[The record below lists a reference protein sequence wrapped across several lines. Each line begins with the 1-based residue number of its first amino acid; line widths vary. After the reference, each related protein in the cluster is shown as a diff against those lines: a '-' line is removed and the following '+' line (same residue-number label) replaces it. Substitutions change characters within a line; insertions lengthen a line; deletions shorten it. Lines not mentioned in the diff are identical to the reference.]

1 MGLAIMMPAC
11 RAGRAALEQFHRHAR
26 PDPRQARNRPCR
38 PYWLAAIPLEDHM
51 KTRALITAVACA
63 AVALSSSG
71 LLAEDAPKTEQPAA
85 QKPAAPEGAAEKAKA
100 SDADAPKAEKA
111 ATDEQD
117 KTASAAKVSDD
128 ARKVLDEVSAAYGKL
143 KSLDL
148 TGTMSVDI
156 DANGKKEN
164 HSAEFTASFQS
175 PNKFQHAAKDDIT
188 VGSTGTK
195 IYAYQKSA
203 GKYIQYDAPAGKVAP
218 DSLPA
223 PLPQML
229 GQQDPSIL
237 LAMAIDPAQEL
248 IFNALDVTKVDDTKL
263 DGQNCPTLKLGLKD
277 SVTQTVAI
285 DPTTHLL
292 RQGAR
297 DAKAAADQEA
307 SRADALVGKLAPDFN
322 LTGLDG
328 KDVKL
333 SSLKGKVVVLDLWAT
348 WCPPCRLSLPHL
360 DKLYQAKKADG
371 LQVFAV
377 DQQEPKEKVK
387 DFVEKTKL
395 TVPVLLDT
403 QGDVGQK
410 YMANAIPE
418 TIIVGKDG
426 KVKKVFIG
434 FSAESTPEEMKKIV
448 EKEMK

>member
-1 MGLAIMMPAC
+1 
-11 RAGRAALEQFHRHAR
+11 
-26 PDPRQARNRPCR
+26 
-38 PYWLAAIPLEDHM
+38 M

-292 RQGAR
+292 RQSVSDATAAVKQQNPAVNSVVFTVNYKTSTPDAQVKPEQFAWAPPAGAK

-307 SRADALVGKLAPDFN
+307 SPADALVGKLAPDFN